1 MHVYTIPDRFSW
13 GRCKRWHRSVLK
25 TDPTLAIF
33 LGSGAE
39 RRKSQRCKNRSKD
52 GAPNEGLS
60 GMAFATALKD
70 KLNTSHRNVCY
81 VFLCHVTRIK
91 VTLSCPP
98 FGSVKT

>member
-1 MHVYTIPDRFSW
+1 MHVYTIPDRFW

-39 RRKSQRCKNRSKD
+39 RRESQRCKNRSKD

-60 GMAFATALKD
+60 GMAFAMALKD
-70 KLNTSHRNVCY
+70 KLNISVASKRMLRVFVPCY
-81 VFLCHVTRIK
+81 ANKSDSLVQ
-91 VTLSCPP
+91 LSDQ
-98 FGSVKT
+98 